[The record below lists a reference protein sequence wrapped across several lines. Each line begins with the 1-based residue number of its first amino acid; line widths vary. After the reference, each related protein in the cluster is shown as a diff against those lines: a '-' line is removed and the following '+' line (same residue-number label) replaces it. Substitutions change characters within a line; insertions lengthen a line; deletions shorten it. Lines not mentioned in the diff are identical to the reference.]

1 MEEFVIDKKYSDFI
15 EELIEQV
22 SSVVPEDVNAL
33 QLSYLKNNMRK
44 SMTLMAT
51 SIDDNEVFKVLD
63 FEEQCFYIQVLAE
76 WSFHKEIDLFRSG
89 ISPKYWKVV
98 MNKIWYV
105 MWEVMYAC
113 VKNDAPHSTT
123 LSLVERFVNR
133 SYNEAIEELKEQEII
148 DDEIEEQAKGQS
160 NIDKMAQ
167 QIKIV
172 ENIKN
177 GVSLSIKR
185 FFLAIFVGAVI
196 SLLIL
201 KFKIYGLIGILTFIL
216 VYYFI
221 PANKNE

>member
-1 MEEFVIDKKYSDFI
+1 MEEIVIDKKYSDFI
-15 EELIEQV
+15 ENLIEQV
-22 SSVVPEDVNAL
+22 STVLPEDINSL
-33 QLSYLKNNMRK
+33 QTSYLKNNMRK
-44 SMTLMAT
+44 SMTLMAS
-51 SIDDNEVFKVLD
+51 SINDNEVFKVLD
-63 FEEQCFYIQVLAE
+63 FEEQCFYIQIIAE

-113 VKNDAPHSTT
+113 VKNDSPHSTT
-123 LSLVERFVNR
+123 LNLVERFVNR

-148 DDEIEEQAKGQS
+148 DEETEELAKGQS

-167 QIKIV
+167 EIKTV

-177 GVSLSIKR
+177 GITISIKR
-185 FFLAIFVGAVI
+185 FFLAIIISAVI
-196 SLLIL
+196 TFIIL
-201 KFKIYGLIGILTFIL
+201 KLKHIGLIGILTFIL

-221 PANKNE
+221 PNNKN